1 MIKQINIVQ
10 YRKLKN
16 IQFDFSKGINIISGT
31 NGTCKTSLL
40 HIISNAFQ
48 AVPKSFEYLSDPK
61 VLDTIKSLNKL
72 NNPKIE
78 SLTRGDNEY
87 NDPAP
92 NIKGPLFR
100 CEYFDETSLEFRKHN
115 SPKNNRFSIKPKYPK
130 DKKESL
136 PIIPIIYLG
145 LFRLYS
151 FGEFNNDDEIK
162 DINKK
167 IPETYLEEIKELY
180 KDFTGIE
187 IKYKSQQDMGG
198 IKNRAE
204 FISDKEGVD
213 SNTISAGED
222 NLFIILTALT
232 SLKYYFE
239 SLNKENTN
247 PVESILLIDEIDA
260 TLHPA
265 FQIRLLDTFKEY
277 SEKYKIQIIF
287 TTHSISLLEYAL
299 SQKQK
304 VIYLIDDLTRVTQ
317 MPSVDKYKIEMYLK
331 NKAKKDIY
339 LPKNIPVF
347 TEDKEARIFL
357 KELINYYKNKDKAFS
372 QISGIFHFVDANLSC
387 EALKNIF
394 QDDQILRST
403 MRSIC
408 ILDGDQAP
416 DPYTFK
422 ANLANHIITLPEN
435 APPEVIFFEY
445 SKFLY
450 ENDISE
456 FWNNSD
462 VQEQGFT
469 KIYYRTNIKSEIDNI
484 DKKISESNHLR
495 KRDENKRIF
504 KDYQLFFNFVIRHWL
519 HDPKNQ
525 DKIATFFKNLN
536 ILFKKV
542 AAFHGINPNDW
553 NII

>member
-167 IPETYLEEIKELY
+167 N
-180 KDFTGIE
+180 
-187 IKYKSQQDMGG
+187 S
-198 IKNRAE
+198 R
-204 FISDKEGVD
+204 
-213 SNTISAGED
+213 
-222 NLFIILTALT
+222 
-232 SLKYYFE
+232 
-239 SLNKENTN
+239 
-247 PVESILLIDEIDA
+247 
-260 TLHPA
+260 
-265 FQIRLLDTFKEY
+265 
-277 SEKYKIQIIF
+277 
-287 TTHSISLLEYAL
+287 
-299 SQKQK
+299 
-304 VIYLIDDLTRVTQ
+304 
-317 MPSVDKYKIEMYLK
+317 
-331 NKAKKDIY
+331 
-339 LPKNIPVF
+339 
-347 TEDKEARIFL
+347 
-357 KELINYYKNKDKAFS
+357 
-372 QISGIFHFVDANLSC
+372 
-387 EALKNIF
+387 NIF
-394 QDDQILRST
+394 R
-403 MRSIC
+403 R
-408 ILDGDQAP
+408 
-416 DPYTFK
+416 
-422 ANLANHIITLPEN
+422 N
-435 APPEVIFFEY
+435 
-445 SKFLY
+445 
-450 ENDISE
+450 
-456 FWNNSD
+456 
-462 VQEQGFT
+462 
-469 KIYYRTNIKSEIDNI
+469 
-484 DKKISESNHLR
+484 
-495 KRDENKRIF
+495 
-504 KDYQLFFNFVIRHWL
+504 
-519 HDPKNQ
+519 
-525 DKIATFFKNLN
+525 
-536 ILFKKV
+536 
-542 AAFHGINPNDW
+542 
-553 NII
+553 